1 MRFIAIVGF
10 LLVAVC
16 GGVAAAKDEFTRERA
31 DGKIPVSIPLIRE
44 QTQKEIDGM
53 PEGQAKVERWQKIE
67 KDHNQCR
74 LLSARSNWGEADE
87 VFAACM
93 SKRGYVYMFRLDA
106 EQLHND
112 IAAQMVAKH
121 KAEEEAAKKAAE
133 EKRIAAEK
141 KAEEERQRKEHA
153 AAVER
158 QREKE
163 RRAAKQRQEEEA
175 RREAAHRREQ
185 ERLAA
190 ERQRQEQRLADQR
203 KLDEALVQSAIEENW
218 GELKRL
224 LAAGANPNA
233 RGGRASWM
241 DEGKTA
247 LMFAAW
253 AHAPNAVIKLLLDA
267 GTDVNA
273 TDRGGRTALKL
284 AQQGALGNAASITK
298 LLLDAGADVNVASDS
313 GQTPLL
319 GAAAYGEV
327 ESVKLLLAAGA
338 DVNALDE
345 KNRTPLIWAI
355 DYGAS
360 REIVKLLLA
369 TGADIN
375 NVIDKDATLL
385 SALGTGSY
393 KEGYPEIAK
402 TLLAAGANP
411 NVADEDGETALMR
424 AANLVADGFYHPK
437 IVKAFLDAGANPNAA
452 NNNGETALLWAIGK
466 PENAKILLAA
476 GANPNAATD
485 RGWTP
490 LMRAASRGHSEETRM
505 LLDADANPN
514 AVAEGKKTVL
524 GAGKTYGE
532 MAAASKELKYD
543 GETALMRAADNDHPE
558 IVKMLLAAGANPNA
572 ARSDGWTALMQT
584 ADPEIVKVLLAAGA
598 NPNAATENG
607 NTALI
612 DAGIYGREIEIV
624 KMLLAAGANP
634 NAATK
639 RGHTALIGVAGHDKP
654 EITKILLA
662 AGANPNA
669 TNEDGETALDIAKES
684 KEYEVAEIIRAAML
698 NPQTVALPRTA
709 SPAAQVFENA
719 WRHIVVVKQGENQGS
734 GVIVRPNVVATNCH
748 VIESGGIA
756 SFFSG
761 DDEIVIHK
769 HDNRQAVGGKRYQAT
784 IRKRD
789 DDRDFCLLDVADLWE
804 IPAKLRRYDTL
815 QIGEAVY
822 AVGSPQG
829 LDLSLS
835 SGLISQLRQGGG
847 FRVIQTDAAI
857 SPGSSGGGL
866 FDSNSNLIGILTSKI
881 IDENVEGIGF
891 AIPADLAAGL

>member
-112 IAAQMVAKH
+112 IAAQMVAKY

-163 RRAAKQRQEEEA
+163 RRAAKQRREEEA

-203 KLDEALVQSAIEENW
+203 KLDESLVQSAIEENW

-233 RGGRASWM
+233 RGTRSSFL
-241 DEGKTA
+241 DEDKTV

-253 AHAPNAVIKLLLDA
+253 EQAPDAVIKLLLKA
-267 GTDVNA
+267 GADVNA
-273 TDRGGRTALKL
+273 TDNYDLTALYL
-284 AQQGALGNAASITK
+284 AQHKGDVGRAGSITK
-298 LLLDAGADVNVASDS
+298 LLLEADADVNAATDGGRTPLMSAASNGEIESVKMFLAAGADVNAVDEE
-313 GQTPLL
+313 GWTPLIYAP
-319 GAAAYGEV
+319 GRYETSR
-327 ESVKLLLAAGA
+327 EIVKMLLAAGA
-338 DVNALDE
+338 DVN
-345 KNRTPLIWAI
+345 
-355 DYGAS
+355 S
-360 REIVKLLLA
+360 V
-369 TGADIN
+369 TG
-375 NVIDKDATLL
+375 KDTALL
-385 SALGTGSY
+385 SVLGEGGY
-393 KEGYPEIAK
+393 IKGYPEIAK

-411 NVADEDGETALMR
+411 NVANVDGETALMR
-424 AANLVADGFYHPK
+424 AANLIADGFYYPK
-437 IVKAFLDAGANPNAA
+437 IVKALLDAGANPNAA
-452 NNNGETALLWAIGK
+452 SKNGETALLWAIGK
-466 PENAKILLAA
+466 TENTKILLAA
-476 GANPNAATD
+476 GANPNAAMD
-485 RGWTP
+485 NGWTP
-490 LMRAASRGHSEETRM
+490 LMKAATNGHSEEARM
-505 LLDADANPN
+505 LIDAGANPN
-514 AVAEGKKTVL
+514 AVAEGNKRVFGDGGRLKN
-524 GAGKTYGE
+524 
-532 MAAASKELKYD
+532 LKYY
-543 GETALMRAADNDHPE
+543 GETALMRAADNNHPE
-558 IVKMLLAAGANPNA
+558 VAKILLAADANPNA
-572 ARSDGWTALMQT
+572 ARSDGRTALMQT
-584 ADPEIVKVLLAAGA
+584 TNPEVAKVLLASGANPNAANENGGTALIELAAFHDKPEVVKVLLAAGA
-598 NPNAATENG
+598 NPNATTEG
-607 NTALI
+607 GFTALMMM
-612 DAGIYGREIEIV
+612 AAFGNPEAAKV
-624 KMLLAAGANP
+624 LLAAGANP
-634 NAATK
+634 NT
-639 RGHTALIGVAGHDKP
+639 TD
-654 EITKILLA
+654 
-662 AGANPNA
+662 
-669 TNEDGETALDIAKES
+669 EDGKTALDIAKER

-761 DDEIVIHK
+761 DNEIVVHK

-789 DDRDFCLLDVADLWE
+789 NDRDFCLLDVANLWE

-815 QIGEAVY
+815 QIGEAAY

-866 FDSNSNLIGILTSKI
+866 FDSNGNLIGILTSKI